1 MSNKRVCENGHY
13 RDMTEEE
20 MAVLN
25 SMEDIPTEPSH
36 EERIAELEEAL
47 SMLLSGVTA

>member
-20 MAVLN
+20 VEALN
-25 SMEDIPTEPSH
+25 SHEVIQTEPSH

-47 SMLLSGVTA
+47 SMLLKGVTE